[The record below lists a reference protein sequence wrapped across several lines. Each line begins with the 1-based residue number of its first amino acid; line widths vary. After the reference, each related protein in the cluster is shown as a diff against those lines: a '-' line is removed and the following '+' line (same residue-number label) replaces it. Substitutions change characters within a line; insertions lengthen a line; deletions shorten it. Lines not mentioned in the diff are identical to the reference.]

1 MPPALQMTKEAGLTA
16 LGVEAIKFYPG
27 QEQVDLSVEID
38 VPGSWFNGTAI
49 GSLTLA
55 ERREKYKAQA
65 VEFAEIHEF
74 PAATRGGKKS
84 KEKGIR
90 FLCIEDA
97 ADDPHSMGYWMR
109 LTQWNRYLHDTYKS
123 RPDDELPFI
132 KSLPAAALLPAV
144 EAKKEPSTLK
154 SVFEFV
160 SKGSHMQRDGV
171 EVSCSWYKY
180 TQPQCKLRGKMIKEI
195 KAGTG
200 LLSQHKSRHLK
211 KCNSGLWHEIM
222 LSSKHSKILR
232 GEDGAVVVRA
242 FKCRHCVL
250 DARVRP
256 CIQMLNACH
265 VHVHSVLNAVKCFT
279 C

>member
-1 MPPALQMTKEAGLTA
+1 MTKEAGLTA
-16 LGVEAIKFYPG
+16 LGVEAIQFYPG
-27 QEQVDLSVEID
+27 QEQVDLSVEIE

-90 FLCIEDA
+90 FLCIVDA

-171 EVSCSWYKY
+171 EVSCTASNS
-180 TQPQCKLRGKMIKEI
+180 PSPMLRTLLGKIER
-195 KAGTG
+195 
-200 LLSQHKSRHLK
+200 SRRRGRRG
-211 KCNSGLWHEIM
+211 N
-222 LSSKHSKILR
+222 R
-232 GEDGAVVVRA
+232 GEAED
-242 FKCRHCVL
+242 
-250 DARVRP
+250 DDEE
-256 CIQMLNACH
+256 
-265 VHVHSVLNAVKCFT
+265 
-279 C
+279 

>member
-1 MPPALQMTKEAGLTA
+1 MTKEAGLTA
-16 LGVEAIKFYPG
+16 LGVEAIQFYPG
-27 QEQVDLSVEID
+27 QEQVDLSVEIE

-84 KEKGIR
+84 KDNGIR

-97 ADDPHSMGYWMR
+97 ADDPHSMGYR
-109 LTQWNRYLHDTYKS
+109 HDTYKS

-171 EVSCSWYKY
+171 EVSCSWYKC
-180 TQPQCKLRGKMIKEI
+180 TQPQCKLRGEMIKEI

-200 LLSQHKSRHLK
+200 LLSRRLK
-211 KCNSGLWHEIM
+211 KCNSGHEIM